1 MRQFLLDTLGL
12 AGFGALNYGLY
23 LRFGLA
29 DALIYGG
36 SLLLVMAL
44 VATRA
49 NKRNN
54 SSADDNP
61 VIRAAE
67 RNGGLR

>member
-36 SLLLVMAL
+36 SLLLLLAL
-44 VATRA
+44 LAA
-49 NKRNN
+49 
-54 SSADDNP
+54 
-61 VIRAAE
+61 RAAKRSAGDKE
-67 RNGGLR
+67 RGA

>member
-1 MRQFLLDTLGL
+1 MRQVLLDTLGL

-36 SLLLVMAL
+36 SLLLLLAL
-44 VATRA
+44 LAARA
-49 NKRNN
+49 SKR
-54 SSADDNP
+54 SGVDK
-61 VIRAAE
+61 E
-67 RNGGLR
+67 RGT

>member
-1 MRQFLLDTLGL
+1 MRQVLLDTLGL

-36 SLLLVMAL
+36 SLLLLLAL

-49 NKRNN
+49 NKRDTG
-54 SSADDNP
+54 SVDDNH
-61 VIRAAE
+61 VVRAAE

>member
-12 AGFGALNYGLY
+12 AGFGARNYGLY

-36 SLLLVMAL
+36 SLLLLLAL
-44 VATRA
+44 LAA
-49 NKRNN
+49 
-54 SSADDNP
+54 
-61 VIRAAE
+61 RAAKRSAGDKE
-67 RNGGLR
+67 RGARS

>member
-36 SLLLVMAL
+36 SLLLLLAL
-44 VATRA
+44 AA
-49 NKRNN
+49 
-54 SSADDNP
+54 A
-61 VIRAAE
+61 RAAKRSAWDKE
-67 RNGGLR
+67 RGA

>member
-29 DALIYGG
+29 DALIAGG
-36 SLLLVMAL
+36 SLLLLLAL
-44 VATRA
+44 IATRA
-49 NKRNN
+49 AKR
-54 SSADDNP
+54 S
-61 VIRAAE
+61 RAAKE
-67 RNGGLR
+67 KSA

>member
-36 SLLLVMAL
+36 SLLLLLAL
-44 VATRA
+44 LAARAVKRSGLDKERAT
-49 NKRNN
+49 
-54 SSADDNP
+54 
-61 VIRAAE
+61 
-67 RNGGLR
+67 

>member
-12 AGFGALNYGLY
+12 AGFGALNCGLY

-36 SLLLVMAL
+36 SLLLLLAL
-44 VATRA
+44 VAA
-49 NKRNN
+49 
-54 SSADDNP
+54 
-61 VIRAAE
+61 RAAKRSAGDKE
-67 RNGGLR
+67 RGA

>member
-36 SLLLVMAL
+36 SLLLLLAL
-44 VATRA
+44 VAA
-49 NKRNN
+49 
-54 SSADDNP
+54 
-61 VIRAAE
+61 RAAKRSAGDKE
-67 RNGGLR
+67 RGA

>member
-36 SLLLVMAL
+36 SLLLLLAL
-44 VATRA
+44 AA
-49 NKRNN
+49 
-54 SSADDNP
+54 A
-61 VIRAAE
+61 RAAKRSAGDKE
-67 RNGGLR
+67 RGA

>member
-23 LRFGLA
+23 LRYGLA

-36 SLLLVMAL
+36 SLLLLLAL
-44 VATRA
+44 LAA
-49 NKRNN
+49 
-54 SSADDNP
+54 
-61 VIRAAE
+61 RAAKRSGVDKE
-67 RNGGLR
+67 RST